1 MAFCDSIKLEKGMY
15 SVSGKGFTQV
25 LEELDPSE
33 NYKGTPMEN
42 LDAYERQLKRFG
54 IKVNGAGCDKVE
66 KFFSAPD
73 SAVLF
78 PEFISRAIKKGL
90 SACDILPSI
99 TAAHTFID
107 GIDYR
112 TISSSTETYNENTMG
127 GEGKLIRAV
136 NVTTNDSLIKLK
148 KYGRLFSST
157 YEALRFQN
165 LDIVAIIFKQIGMD
179 LAYEQLGD
187 AVTTLLPGTTET
199 DATENASTLGTL
211 TYADL
216 LKLWAKLSP
225 YQPNVMIANSDTV
238 KDILSLSNMQDAQ
251 AGLAFHG
258 TGHLVTPLGAKLIVS
273 SKVDSQKI
281 LGIDKNFALQMIQ
294 SGEVTVEYDKVIEKQ
309 LEKAAVSMTLGFSK
323 IFSGAVKVLNYKS
336 TTQSGS

>member
-15 SVSGKGFTQV
+15 SVSGKEFTQV

-238 KDILSLSNMQDAQ
+238 KDILSISNMQDAQ